1 MRILLCTET
10 YFPILNGIVTFVEM
24 LAKVWTSQ
32 GHDVLIVAPDH
43 TARRHHIS
51 HGVLHCPAVKSEQL
65 LVDLS
70 LPIDAVRYRK
80 VRAFKPDVIHIQAEW
95 GISLF
100 GLKTAQY
107 LKVPLVYTLH
117 TEYSKF
123 FTYAVKPFMIPWAT
137 STFAYIERY
146 IAKHATIITSPS
158 KKGQKYFE
166 ALGTEVHVEVIQNS
180 VELDDFDPLL
190 FSEEDKRK
198 LRDSLGIAE
207 HQKCALFVGRM
218 GPEKSVDVLLEYW
231 AESIRAEH
239 NLRLVLIGGGPEDEN
254 LRNRS
259 KKLGL
264 ESQVIFCGKIPHAQI
279 GLYYAICDFYVTASL
294 SEMHSVAMLEGL
306 GSGLPVIQRLDPLN
320 ADQLQEGVN
329 GYFFT
334 SAQEFGGHLLSL
346 NALDAKDMAELKR
359 KVRESVLHT
368 NSPKALAE
376 KYLTQYEKAIRLY
389 RRKPSPPEEA

>member
-1 MRILLCTET
+1 M
-10 YFPILNGIVTFVEM
+10 
-24 LAKVWTSQ
+24 
-32 GHDVLIVAPDH
+32 
-43 TARRHHIS
+43 
-51 HGVLHCPAVKSEQL
+51 KSEQL